1 MNGAGNQAIRGFL
14 RVKNEKGNTAFHE
27 AAIGGHHQVIEV
39 LLERDRPPQSEIE
52 LQNIIS
58 DTSDTDP
65 HSIVNDAGDTDLQ
78 NIINDGGEIT
88 DAGEADPHNIISDAA
103 ETDLPNIT
111 NVVGETA
118 LFKAVEEGHQKIV
131 AELLPLTLPQQYWRT
146 DGQTLVHC
154 AVYSRRKEVPKKLIA
169 AKPDLLK
176 QADYLRRTPLHYAAC
191 LKGISHIA
199 KIILEKDTS
208 SCYTVD
214 NNHQSALHIAV
225 KEGNIDLVR
234 EILKYAKDCIV
245 IGDNEGR
252 NAFHLVIENAVQ
264 IFDKTRR
271 RIKTLMFLVISK
283 RLINEA
289 DNRGKTP
296 LDIAL
301 DNMDTDERL
310 FEGIIWLLEINGAW
324 TPPKETHDTSKNSL
338 MTEKSMWKAQI
349 ISVNAVLI
357 AVAAFQTAF
366 TLQKDHKEPMLYV
379 VFMQFTVI
387 CDALALTNHFDTSLT
402 ALWTALISLLLAFG
416 GRIFVATAPTHTIA
430 TTIVL
435 NMVIIVPIS
444 IIIMILC
451 SKKYIF
457 RDDKSYL
464 WTLLILL
471 VADYIWIYV

>member
-1 MNGAGNQAIRGFL
+1 MEGVMHLRCKECFQPFQRETGLTLKKRRDTALHLAAYHGHVNVVNKLLQLMNGAGNQAIRGYL

-27 AAIGGHHQVIEV
+27 AAIGGHRQVIEV

-58 DTSDTDP
+58 DTRDTP

-78 NIINDGGEIT
+78 NVINDGGEIT
-88 DAGEADPHNIISDAA
+88 DASEADPQKIISDAA

-118 LFKAVEEGHQKIV
+118 LFKAVEEGHEKIV
-131 AELLPLTLPQQYWRT
+131 AELLPLTLPQHYWRT

-154 AVYSRRKEVPKKLIA
+154 AVYRRRKEVLKKLIA

-214 NNHQSALHIAV
+214 NNHQSALHLAV
-225 KEGNIDLVR
+225 KEGNVDLVR

-264 IFDKTRR
+264 IFDKIGR

-310 FEGIIWLLEINGAW
+310 FEGVSDSFILHSSCFYVNLM
-324 TPPKETHDTSKNSL
+324 HLSL
-338 MTEKSMWKAQI
+338 FLNPDIFCT
-349 ISVNAVLI
+349 VL
-357 AVAAFQTAF
+357 FQRLF
-366 TLQKDHKEPMLYV
+366 TY
-379 VFMQFTVI
+379 I
-387 CDALALTNHFDTSLT
+387 SLT
-402 ALWTALISLLLAFG
+402 EICEL
-416 GRIFVATAPTHTIA
+416 
-430 TTIVL
+430 
-435 NMVIIVPIS
+435 
-444 IIIMILC
+444 
-451 SKKYIF
+451 
-457 RDDKSYL
+457 
-464 WTLLILL
+464 
-471 VADYIWIYV
+471 

>member
-1 MNGAGNQAIRGFL
+1 MEPELYAAVASGDVKLLTKLEGRCNILQEVTPTGDTALHLAAYHGHVNVVNKLLQLMNGAGNQAIRGYL

-27 AAIGGHHQVIEV
+27 AAIGGHRQVIEV

-58 DTSDTDP
+58 DTRDTP

-78 NIINDGGEIT
+78 NVINDGGEIT
-88 DAGEADPHNIISDAA
+88 DASEADPQKIISDAA

-118 LFKAVEEGHQKIV
+118 LFKAVEEGHEKIV
-131 AELLPLTLPQQYWRT
+131 AELLPLTLPQHYWRT

-154 AVYSRRKEVPKKLIA
+154 AVYRRRKEVLKKLIA

-214 NNHQSALHIAV
+214 NNHQSALHLAV
-225 KEGNIDLVR
+225 KEGNVDLVR

-264 IFDKTRR
+264 IFDKIGR

-310 FEGIIWLLEINGAW
+310 FEGFSFIGRPL
-324 TPPKETHDTSKNSL
+324 
-338 MTEKSMWKAQI
+338 
-349 ISVNAVLI
+349 
-357 AVAAFQTAF
+357 
-366 TLQKDHKEPMLYV
+366 
-379 VFMQFTVI
+379 
-387 CDALALTNHFDTSLT
+387 HFL
-402 ALWTALISLLLAFG
+402 
-416 GRIFVATAPTHTIA
+416 
-430 TTIVL
+430 
-435 NMVIIVPIS
+435 
-444 IIIMILC
+444 
-451 SKKYIF
+451 
-457 RDDKSYL
+457 
-464 WTLLILL
+464 
-471 VADYIWIYV
+471 